1 MIEYIG
7 NGRGLKPLFNQA
19 INEKDLAKI
28 HKRVLADQEIKA
40 FLKKHKNELTDAKI
54 KRNFAKLYEYV
65 SQKHKFLTQDK
76 TYIAPGYEPK
86 LIFQNHSLDVT
97 YKPTEFLLAKQKEEA
112 IKARIHAMN
121 IPKDVRN
128 ASFKTITLTRD
139 AHRVSAI
146 KKAKNFVESFIADPA
161 KRHQGLY
168 LYGDFGIG
176 KSFLMGAMANELA
189 IKGFVTT
196 LLHFPSFLAELRDA
210 MNFEK
215 NEIGSKINAVK
226 RSEVLMLDDIGAESV
241 TSWSRDDILLGIVQY
256 RMQEQL
262 PTMFTSNRD
271 FKGLEEHL
279 RFDNKGNDEPMQAR
293 RVMERIKYLSEEVL
307 YGGENARNPM

>member
-7 NGRGLKPLFNQA
+7 NGRGLKALFDKR
-19 INEKDLAKI
+19 IEKKNLEKI
-28 HKRVLADQEIKA
+28 HKRILSDKEIKN
-40 FLKKHKNELTDAKI
+40 FLKKHQSEMTDTEVN
-54 KRNFAKLYEYV
+54 RNFAKLYEYV
-65 SQKHKFLTQDK
+65 SEKHKFLVQDK
-76 TYIAPGYEPK
+76 AYVAPGYEPK
-86 LIFQNHSLDVT
+86 LIFHNHSLDVA
-97 YKPTEFLLAKQKEEA
+97 YEPTASLLAKQKEEE

-121 IPKDVRN
+121 MPKDVRS

-139 AHRVSAI
+139 SHRVSAI
-146 KKAKNFVESFIADPA
+146 KKAKGFVEAFIADPL
-161 KRHQGLY
+161 KRHKSLY

-196 LLHFPSFLAELRDA
+196 LLHFPSFLAELRSI
-210 MNFEK
+210 MNSDS
-215 NEIGSKINAVK
+215 NEIGHKINAVK
-226 RSEVLMLDDIGAESV
+226 TSEILIIDDIGAESV
-241 TSWSRDDILLGIVQY
+241 TSWSRDDVLLGIVQY

-279 RFDNKGNDEPMQAR
+279 CFDNKGNDEPMQAK

-307 YGGENARNPM
+307 YAGDNARNPL

>member
-7 NGRGLKPLFNQA
+7 SSRGLNPLFNKT
-19 INEKDLAKI
+19 IEEKKLAKI
-28 HKRVLADQEIKA
+28 HKGILSDKEIKA
-40 FLKKHKNELTDAKI
+40 FLKKHKDELTEKEVN
-54 KRNFAKLYEYV
+54 RSFTKLYEYV
-65 SQKHKFLTQDK
+65 SQKDKFLTQDK
-76 TYIAPGYEPK
+76 TYVAPGYEPK
-86 LIFQNHSLDVT
+86 LIFHNHSIDVA
-97 YKPTEFLLAKQKEEA
+97 YEPTEVLLAEQREEE

-121 IPKDVRN
+121 MPKDVRN

-139 AHRVSAI
+139 SHRVLAI
-146 KKAKNFVESFIADPA
+146 KKAKNFVKSFIADPFTPH
-161 KRHQGLY
+161 KGLY
-168 LYGDFGIG
+168 LYGNFGIG
-176 KSFLMGAMANELA
+176 KSFLMGAIANELA

-215 NEIGSKINAVK
+215 KEIGSKIKAVK
-226 RSEVLMLDDIGAESV
+226 VCEILILDDIGAESV
-241 TSWSRDDILLGIVQY
+241 TSWSRDDILLGILQY

-279 RFDNKGNDEPMQAR
+279 RFDNKGNDELMQGR

-307 YGGENARNPM
+307 YGGDNARNPV